1 MGRGNSL
8 PYFKEETMAYIEP
21 NSTIKLLTNCPL
33 DNTYDHTIYFT
44 SASAQTSYFEGLTK
58 YGYLEY
64 SYVRQNRTLKVQA
77 PVGANLYDCNYM
89 MFKNNSFENK
99 WFYAF
104 INHVEYVNNLTW
116 EIQFE
121 LDVMQSWMFDYQLEQ
136 CFVERE
142 HSATD
147 NLFEN
152 LVPENLETGE
162 YISDG
167 ITRCADSDSSTESL
181 LEDLSL
187 VFACTFDR
195 QYNDFRSGYY
205 AGLYSG
211 LCFVDFALPK
221 PATTANIASFNNTI
235 TQWIDGAVN
244 AGKVDG
250 ILSAFVIPTT
260 FVRSSTSSSTSIGF
274 TKQVSFNDVDGYVP
288 KNKKLFSYPYNFM
301 YVTNFQGSSVPF
313 MFEYFSNPVSL
324 GLGFRLEANYA
335 PDMDIVLTP
344 LNYKGVGL
352 SNYDEKL
359 TLSKFPQLPFS
370 SDVWKAWTAMDMS
383 GSLLGLGASI
393 AGGAIAGSVVPG
405 IGNVAGAGIGLGVGA
420 VSLISNLVKTGF
432 QKAIAP
438 PQNHGSTAGSHT
450 LASLHLIDFGFM
462 HKHIRAEFAK
472 IIDDYFNMFGY
483 ATHEC
488 KIPNRNVRP
497 HWTYTKTVGCCIVGS
512 VPAEDMRKICNIYNT
527 GITFWRNGNE
537 VGNYSLDNRP
547 V

>member
-1 MGRGNSL
+1 
-8 PYFKEETMAYIEP
+8 MAYIEP
-21 NSTIKLLTNCPL
+21 NSTIRLLTGCPL
-33 DNTYDHTIYFT
+33 DKTYDHTIYFA
-44 SASAQTSYFEGLTK
+44 SQSAQTSYFQSLTK
-58 YGYLEY
+58 YTYSNY
-64 SYVRQNRTLKVQA
+64 SYIRQLRTIKVQA
-77 PVGANLYDCNYM
+77 DAGANLYDCNYL
-89 MFKNNSFENK
+89 MFKNTSFENK

-104 INHVEYVNNLTW
+104 VTSIEYVNNETW
-116 EIQFE
+116 ELAFE
-121 LDVMQSWMFDYQLEQ
+121 LDVMQSWMFDYELER

-142 HSATD
+142 HSVTD

-181 LEDLSL
+181 LQDLSL

-195 QYNDFRSGYY
+195 NYNDFRSGYY

-211 LCFVDFALPK
+211 LCFVDFPFPK
-221 PATTANIASFNNTI
+221 PATSTNIATFNTNVTS
-235 TQWIDGAVN
+235 WIDGAVQI
-244 AGKVDG
+244 GKVSG
-250 ILSAFVIPTT
+250 ILSAFVIPTA
-260 FVRSSTSSSTSIGF
+260 FVRSATSSSTSIGF
-274 TKQVSFNDVDGYVP
+274 TKSVSFTDIDGYVP
-288 KNKKLFSYPYNFM
+288 KNKKLFTYPYNFM

-313 MFEYFSNPVSL
+313 MYEYFSNPTTL
-324 GLGFRLEANYA
+324 GLGFRLEANYS
-335 PDMDIVLTP
+335 PDLDIVLTP

-370 SDVWKAWTAMDMS
+370 TDVWQAWTAMDMS
-383 GSLLGLGASI
+383 GQLIGLGTGI

-405 IGNVAGAGIGLGVGA
+405 IGTATGALVGAGVGIIST
-420 VSLISNLVKTGF
+420 VSNLVKTGF
-432 QKAIAP
+432 QKAITP
-438 PQNHGSTAGSHT
+438 PQNQGSSAGSQA
-450 LASLHLIDFGFM
+450 LASIHLLDFGFM
-462 HKHIRAEFAK
+462 KKHIRSEFAR

-483 ATHEC
+483 ATHRC
-488 KIPNRNVRP
+488 KVPNTHARP

-512 VPAEDMRKICNIYNT
+512 VPAEDMRKICDIYNT
-527 GITFWRNGNE
+527 GITFWMNGSE